1 MLSSDTTL
9 QNRYRVIR
17 PLGRGGMGAVYE
29 AFDERLS
36 RTVALKET
44 LVETNGL
51 RRAFERESRL
61 LANLRHPALPKVLDH
76 FSEGT
81 GLFLVMEFIPG
92 DDLGRMLEQGR
103 TSAPA
108 EVLRWAYRTRSSNR
122 TGSTR
127 RCFTV

>member
-1 MLSSDTTL
+1 MLATGVTL
-9 QNRYRVIR
+9 QQRYRVIR

-44 LVETNGL
+44 SVETEEL
-51 RRAFERESRL
+51 RRAFGREARL

-76 FSEGT
+76 FEEGG

-92 DDLGRMLEQGR
+92 DDLGRLLELGR
-103 TSAPA
+103 TFEPA
-108 EVLRWAYRTRSSNR
+108 EVSRWADQLLDALDYLH
-122 TGSTR
+122 G
-127 RCFTV
+127 